1 MGFIHLARCP
11 WVQTEFTD
19 QLDWLRT
26 VDSMEQWL
34 DSNIGPQHQFWSWAE
49 SRSQLDL
56 TVAFCREEDLTFFV
70 LQWH

>member
-11 WVQTEFTD
+11 WVRTEFTD

-26 VDSMEQWL
+26 VDAMEQWL
-34 DSNIGPQHQFWSWAE
+34 DSNIGPQHAAWIWAE
-49 SRSQLDL
+49 SKSQQDL
-56 TVAFCREEDLTFFV
+56 TVAFCRREDLTFFV